1 MKTFFSVLGF
11 IIMLPFIIIG
21 VMILGAIAW
30 ALFNALA
37 AIGGFVIGV
46 LVLFLILEAI
56 LDGQTTKT
64 GLGGTD

>member
-1 MKTFFSVLGF
+1 MKTFFSILGF
-11 IIMLPFIIIG
+11 ILMLPFIIIG
-21 VMILGAIAW
+21 VLVLGVIAW

-46 LVLFLILEAI
+46 LMLFLILEAV